1 MKSLRIKNNKLPLI
15 VIVGPTASGKTA
27 VGIEL
32 AKIIDGEIIC
42 ADSRTVYKGMDIG
55 TAKPTK
61 REQSDIKHWCLDL
74 VQPDENF
81 TVADFQKQAK
91 LAIKNIRSRGK
102 IPIMI
107 GGSGLYVDSVIF
119 DFDFRQQSD
128 PESRKRLEKFNIS
141 ELQEYCKKHNYS
153 LPENKNNRRHL
164 IRTIETKGIVVKNN
178 RLAED
183 VIIVGIDVEKT
194 TIKERIGLRIKQ
206 MFEQGIVD
214 ETKVLYKNYNST
226 LEAMTANIYQV
237 VKDFINGAMTKEQA
251 IEVAVT
257 RDMKLVKKQRTWFK
271 RNPHIVWLKREQII
285 DYILNK
291 LD

>member
-1 MKSLRIKNNKLPLI
+1 MKSLRTENNKLPLI
-15 VIVGPTASGKTA
+15 VIVGLTASGKTA

-32 AKIIDGEIIC
+32 SKLIDGEIIC
-42 ADSRTVYKGMDIG
+42 ADSRTVYRGMDIG

-61 REQSDIKHWCLDL
+61 REQSGVKHWCLDL
-74 VQPDENF
+74 ANPDEVF

-91 LAIKNIRSRGK
+91 LAIDNIKSRGK
-102 IPIMI
+102 IPIMV

-119 DFDFRQQSD
+119 NFDFRQQSD
-128 PESRKRLEKFNIS
+128 PELRRRLEKLTIL

-164 IRTIETKGIVVKNN
+164 IRTIESKGIVVKNN
-178 RLAED
+178 RLIED
-183 VIIVGIDVEKT
+183 VIIIGIDVEKT
-194 TIKERIGLRIKQ
+194 TIRDRISLRIKQ
-206 MFEQGIVD
+206 MFEQGVVD
-214 ETKVLYKNYNST
+214 ETKLLYKNYNNA

-237 VKDFINGAMTKEQA
+237 VKSFIDGAVTKEQA
-251 IEVAVT
+251 IEMAVA

-285 DYILNK
+285 DYVLNK